1 MVNHKKNKKF
11 LKVTNAFN
19 FLSKEIFFIF
29 FMLDFVKI
37 SNKYPYERLVMK
49 NIFFL
54 MFFNI
59 LFSSVILANCDIKL
73 KKQWNIHY
81 NKLPSYQASKEIL

>member
-1 MVNHKKNKKF
+1 
-11 LKVTNAFN
+11 
-19 FLSKEIFFIF
+19 
-29 FMLDFVKI
+29 
-37 SNKYPYERLVMK
+37 MK
-49 NIFFL
+49 NVFFL